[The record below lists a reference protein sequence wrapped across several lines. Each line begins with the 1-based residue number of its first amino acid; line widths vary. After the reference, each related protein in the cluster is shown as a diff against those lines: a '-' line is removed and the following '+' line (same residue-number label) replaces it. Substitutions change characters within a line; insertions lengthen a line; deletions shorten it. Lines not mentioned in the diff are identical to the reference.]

1 MIENMARRIKRV
13 EHKGVHIGKPMA
25 VLVVLLGLLVLGSTY
40 YLTGETQTT
49 AQRLLGIVT
58 FLAGVV
64 LWYHHTT
71 EKK

>member
-1 MIENMARRIKRV
+1 MARKAKRR
-13 EHKGVHIGKPMA
+13 EHKGLHIGKPMA
-25 VLVVLLGLLVLGSTY
+25 ALVVLLGLLVLGSTY

-64 LWYHHTT
+64 LWYHHTV
-71 EKK
+71 KKK